1 MALAQLSLALEE
13 GPAALTAAHRAVD
26 IAKQSH
32 FRLEQGAALRVLGQT
47 CEAFDSRDV
56 ADAWYR
62 QSLEMLEAIQSR
74 PEVGQTLLA
83 YGRFLAREDEVAGRV
98 LIVRAL
104 SLFEEMGVTGWIE
117 EARSALTPS
126 VPSTWAGS

>member
-1 MALAQLSLALEE
+1 
-13 GPAALTAAHRAVD
+13 
-26 IAKQSH
+26 
-32 FRLEQGAALRVLGQT
+32 VLGQA
-47 CEAFDSRDV
+47 CEAFDCRDV

-83 YGRFLAREDEVAGRV
+83 YRRFLAREDEVAGRA

-104 SLFEEMGVTGWIE
+104 SLFEEMGATG
-117 EARSALTPS
+117 
-126 VPSTWAGS
+126 